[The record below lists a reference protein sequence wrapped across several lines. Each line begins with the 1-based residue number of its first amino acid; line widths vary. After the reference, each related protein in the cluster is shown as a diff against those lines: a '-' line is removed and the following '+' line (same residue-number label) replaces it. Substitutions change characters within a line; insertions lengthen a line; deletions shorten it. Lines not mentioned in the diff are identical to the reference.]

1 VLARYESGITSPS
14 RLEDGIGAL
23 AFDGR
28 YSPFL
33 EQCFGEPS
41 DINTCKKFLSAE
53 ASVYNK
59 KARAGGKITHYE
71 IQQWSWDFRANP
83 LDPQHG
89 NLVKRFVHQT
99 N

>member
-1 VLARYESGITSPS
+1 MLARYESGITSPA

-23 AFDGR
+23 ALDGR

-41 DINTCKKFLSAE
+41 DIYTCKMFLTAE
-53 ASVYNK
+53 ASAYNK
-59 KARAGGKITHYE
+59 ARPGKKITHYE
-71 IQQWSWDFRANP
+71 IQQWTWDFRANP
-83 LDPQHG
+83 LDRQRG
-89 NLVKRFVHQT
+89 DLVKRFVHQT